1 MGRKIAGQLLV
12 LILLLAVLYRQQDIF
27 AQDPDSRDVR
37 EIGEEQEN
45 GEEEEGE
52 EAEPDPLVLYRVEY
66 EKPEG
71 ETLYYTAPPTVKI
84 THPGKRG
91 ETVFSLQSGDRKKEG
106 RLKEGGSVAV
116 ISPEEFQE
124 GTSILEIWMEDE
136 GKKIRHQQ
144 IEFKVDTTAPIMAV
158 QLPDTAWQQYE
169 ACAKVT
175 AEDGALG
182 SGVKNIVCY
191 VNGQKTENIDGV
203 NAAEEKAEFRIREHS
218 SGGKAVAIRIVAWD
232 YAGNAASWEGRV
244 FIDRAF
250 PIAEIKGVADY
261 TVTGKDTEVV
271 LRFPMI
277 IC

>member
-12 LILLLAVLYRQQDIF
+12 LILLLAALYRQLDIF

-71 ETLYYTAPPTVKI
+71 ETSYYTVPPTVKI
-84 THPGKRG
+84 SHPGKRG

-106 RLKEGGSVAV
+106 RLKEGGNVAV

-175 AEDGALG
+175 AGDGALG

-203 NAAEEKAEFRIREHS
+203 DAAEE
-218 SGGKAVAIRIVAWD
+218 
-232 YAGNAASWEGRV
+232 
-244 FIDRAF
+244 
-250 PIAEIKGVADY
+250 
-261 TVTGKDTEVV
+261 
-271 LRFPMI
+271 
-277 IC
+277 

>member
-106 RLKEGGSVAV
+106 RL
-116 ISPEEFQE
+116 
-124 GTSILEIWMEDE
+124 
-136 GKKIRHQQ
+136 
-144 IEFKVDTTAPIMAV
+144 
-158 QLPDTAWQQYE
+158 
-169 ACAKVT
+169 
-175 AEDGALG
+175 
-182 SGVKNIVCY
+182 
-191 VNGQKTENIDGV
+191 
-203 NAAEEKAEFRIREHS
+203 
-218 SGGKAVAIRIVAWD
+218 
-232 YAGNAASWEGRV
+232 
-244 FIDRAF
+244 
-250 PIAEIKGVADY
+250 
-261 TVTGKDTEVV
+261 
-271 LRFPMI
+271 
-277 IC
+277 